1 MKKLFLI
8 FTVLFTCALPV
19 SGFGDVVTNNRNTF
33 NDLTQ
38 GFSNKFTQFQTES
51 QDKMQQL
58 RSEQQE
64 QMEKMRQEQQE
75 KMAQMEKEAK
85 AQMEKMRREQQEQM
99 DQLKQKYD
107 TKLNELKEKAPK
119 AFRDIELS
127 FAEYIRNTPFEN
139 CDLGYSS
146 IKCYKDNN
154 KTYSAWA
161 CTLKPGITKEKMNQD
176 VQKHCSTIRQ
186 ELEFKPDIPETTNA
200 NDTETDE
207 ENDTPIRMTAQV
219 EELSPEAEVNAH
231 DEHDPSQDSQGAPFA
246 PAQNNAWNTNYNDS
260 NETPDSAPSPTQDKS
275 ASAMIA
281 QEATRKAEKNKET
294 CTPVQR
300 DKINATNCKIS
311 PDGKYSDIECKAGY
325 TKNTDGT
332 KCEKSDTP
340 DKKAK
345 PELIK
350 ISGIVIEAT
359 TSGNEQTIGGVRI
372 KYDEGKKDK
381 DGNKKYAQHQTGNN
395 GRFAINI
402 VPGSTITFTHK
413 MYQDITTSYS
423 VATKDEKIKMTHKS
437 LAAQHGAT
445 VGEPCPDD
453 VLKILNAESGTYK
466 KDATTGS
473 IYCNIKKCTSNL
485 KITKTEKP
493 EPINFT
499 DLDIML
505 ERCECP
511 DNLPVKRSQNGVL
524 ECIPEELIHISGYV
538 TNYKNEALPGVKIK
552 IDKKTIKTDPS
563 GHFTLSAQIGA
574 KILLSHKGYEDYT
587 HTIWADNTNPT
598 IVMIEANAKNIQ
610 RGGNVIDE
618 KGDPMPNI
626 TIKYGN
632 KKIQTDKDGRF
643 DITAPKGTVMTLSA
657 KGYEDIKITLDED
670 CPNCD
675 IDMTPTEKSANN
687 AKKKELC
694 EADGPNKG
702 KWNETFKTCNCKGK
716 TFFDEDKG
724 CVESTQDFI
733 DDQNKLNQ
741 LYEQF
746 GKQLK
751 TITTPSEQ

>member
-1 MKKLFLI
+1 MKKIFLI

-19 SGFGDVVTNNRNTF
+19 SGFGDIITNNRDTF
-33 NDLTQ
+33 NNLTQ

-51 QDKMQQL
+51 QDKM
-58 RSEQQE
+58 
-64 QMEKMRQEQQE
+64 
-75 KMAQMEKEAK
+75 
-85 AQMEKMRREQQEQM
+85 EKMRREQQEKM

-107 TKLNELKEKAPK
+107 TKLNELKEKAPE

-186 ELEFKPDIPETTNA
+186 ELEFNPDIPETTNA

-207 ENDTPIRMTAQV
+207 ENDTPIRMNAQV
-219 EELSPEAEVNAH
+219 EELSPEDEVTAHAEHNANT
-231 DEHDPSQDSQGAPFA
+231 DFDFMA
-246 PAQNNAWNTNYNDS
+246 AQKQEQETKDWNTNYEDS
-260 NETPDSAPSPTQDKS
+260 DKTPDSAPAPTQDKS

-281 QEATRKAEKNKET
+281 QEATRKAEQNKQK
-294 CTPVQR
+294 CTPAQR
-300 DKINATNCKIS
+300 NKINATDCKIS
-311 PDGKYSDIECKAGY
+311 ADGKYSDIVCKNGY

-340 DKKAK
+340 DKK
-345 PELIK
+345 LIK
-350 ISGIVIEAT
+350 ISGIVIDAT
-359 TSGNEQTIGGVRI
+359 SENEQTIGGVRI
-372 KYDEGKKDK
+372 KYDEGKTDK

-413 MYQDITTSYS
+413 MYQEITTTYS
-423 VATKDEKIKMTHKS
+423 VATKDEKIKMSPT
-437 LAAQHGAT
+437 AET
-445 VGEPCPDD
+445 VRNQELQELCETDN
-453 VLKILNAESGTYK
+453 KGTW
-466 KDATTGS
+466 
-473 IYCNIKKCTSNL
+473 
-485 KITKTEKP
+485 
-493 EPINFT
+493 
-499 DLDIML
+499 
-505 ERCECP
+505 
-511 DNLPVKRSQNGVL
+511 
-524 ECIPEELIHISGYV
+524 
-538 TNYKNEALPGVKIK
+538 
-552 IDKKTIKTDPS
+552 IKTS
-563 GHFTLSAQIGA
+563 GQCNCKDKTAIFDET
-574 KILLSHKGYEDYT
+574 KGCV
-587 HTIWADNTNPT
+587 PP
-598 IVMIEANAKNIQ
+598 KNLQ

-618 KGDPMPNI
+618 KGNPMPNV

-632 KKIQTDKDGRF
+632 KIIQTDKDGRF
-643 DITAPKGTVMTLSA
+643 DITAPKGIVITLSA

-694 EADGPNKG
+694 EKDGPNQG
-702 KWNETFKTCNCKGK
+702 KWNETLKTCNCKGK
-716 TFFDEDKG
+716 AFFDEDEG

-746 GKQLK
+746 KEQLE
-751 TITTPSEQ
+751 TIKKPSA